1 MWNVFKENVNWYWK
15 NVLLRY
21 VKELYKSFKTI
32 GTDLWK
38 YMNNSKEFS
47 IKALILELGVF
58 FLIGMFFLWKFIL
71 FCWVI
76 LPILFT
82 IILIIYRTIVEYL
95 EEKK

>member
-1 MWNVFKENVNWYWK
+1 MWNMFKENVNWYWK
-15 NVLLRY
+15 NVLVRY
-21 VKELYKSFKTI
+21 IKELYKALKTI

-38 YMNNSKEFS
+38 YVNNIKEFS
-47 IKALILELGVF
+47 IKALMVELGVF
-58 FLIGMFFLWKFIL
+58 FIIGMFFLWKFIL

-76 LPILFT
+76 FPILFT